1 MNSVGQILLILVK
14 GCALLLGIMMLI
26 GGGLCSISIPFF
38 SVEDTLLITGM
49 VVGIIA
55 LLGLLVFL
63 AVTIDFIK
71 QIKVLLLLSAGLF
84 LVGGG
89 LCVTD
94 PSTDAKTMSGLLFID
109 IAVMLTG
116 YILIRWILTKK
127 HRHPEL

>member
-1 MNSVGQILLILVK
+1 MRKSYK

-55 LLGLLVFL
+55 LLGLLIFL
-63 AVTIDFIK
+63 AVKITFTE
-71 QIKVLLLLSAGLF
+71 QIKYLSLLIAGLF

-109 IAVMLTG
+109 IAVTLTG
-116 YILIRWILTKK
+116 YLLIRWILTKK
-127 HRHPEL
+127 RHPEL